1 MRFTRPQLVGGLLVV
16 AASAAVVAGIL
27 VVGSPAE
34 ERTRR
39 LDRRRVEDLAAM
51 ASSVDLFWTRH
62 SRLPASLEELR
73 REPGAS
79 EPAGDPMT
87 NAPYEYRVSSDRA
100 FELCARFEGDSA
112 RDPVARSGFW
122 SHGAGL
128 HCFRREAR
136 AID

>member
-1 MRFTRPQLVGGLLVV
+1 MRFTRPQVVGGLLVL

-62 SRLPASLEELR
+62 S
-73 REPGAS
+73 
-79 EPAGDPMT
+79 
-87 NAPYEYRVSSDRA
+87 
-100 FELCARFEGDSA
+100 
-112 RDPVARSGFW
+112 
-122 SHGAGL
+122 
-128 HCFRREAR
+128 
-136 AID
+136 